1 MNWTA
6 DFLIERR
13 RARWEED
20 RDLERDR
27 VFREVVARELVT
39 DGELRAQ
46 VAERPERFIELL
58 MVIVDKDKHT
68 VPFFLNE
75 VQRDFIGRL
84 NRAKEDFASGR
95 ISRIALAV
103 LKGRQQGFTSLIT
116 AYQLA
121 SILLSRNFEGFTV
134 TDKTSN
140 SEAIFDQKA
149 KYPYTMLPEIVKP
162 TEKYN
167 NKRQITFSKLNSTW
181 SVETATKQLGR
192 SRTINFLHCSEGAFW
207 PYGIS
212 ATQASLGPAL
222 TKNCIEVQESTANG
236 LNDFYTLWTGGQ
248 YVRCFY
254 EWWRTPEYA
263 EGFPDERERREFL
276 AGIDDPGGGWLK
288 ARLRWLRGEKHLTP
302 EQLHRYA
309 KKYEGYLEK
318 ELIKQEYPCTPEE
331 AFIASGTCVFDVEA
345 VMRRLD
351 AVRARPPLRRG
362 RFEFD
367 TTYDADRDRVEIV
380 DGSVRWVDD
389 PAGYVYIYEDARPG
403 VPYVVGGDTAGE
415 GSDLFVGQVL
425 DNTTGRQVAKLRHQF
440 DEDVFTGQIYCL
452 GIHYNRALVGV
463 EANFSSY
470 PIKKLQEYGYPNQ
483 YVRQAEDTYTHGY
496 KPSYGFRTTPV
507 TRPVIIAEL
516 VRIVRESV
524 DLLNDPDTLKE
535 MLTFIKNERGRP
547 EAQQGEHDDHVMALA
562 IAYYIRPQQSFRAA
576 VPEAPRVQWT
586 PDLWEDYRSA
596 DEAGRKYLVAKYG
609 NPF

>member
-1 MNWTA
+1 MSWSA

-27 VFREVVARELVT
+27 VFREVAARELVT
-39 DGELRAQ
+39 DDGLRAEL
-46 VAERPERFIELL
+46 VERPERLIELL
-58 MVIVDKDKHT
+58 MVIVDKDKQT

-84 NRAKEDFASGR
+84 NRAKADFAAGKR
-95 ISRIALAV
+95 NRIALAV

-134 TDKTSN
+134 TDKASN

-149 KYPYTMLPEIVKP
+149 KYPYAMLPEIVKP

-167 NKRQITFSKLNSTW
+167 NKRQITFLKLNSTW

-222 TKNCIEVQESTANG
+222 TKGCIEVQESTANG
-236 LNDFYTLWTGGQ
+236 LNDFYMLWTSGNYIQ
-248 YVRCFY
+248 CFY

-263 EGFPDERERREFL
+263 EGFPDDRERREFL
-276 AGIDDPGGGWLK
+276 AALDEPDDWIST
-288 ARLRWLRGEKHLTP
+288 RLRWLRDEKGLTP
-302 EQLHRYA
+302 EQLRWYA
-309 KKYEGYLEK
+309 GKYDGYIDK
-318 ELIKQEYPCTPEE
+318 DLIKQEYPCTPEE
-331 AFIASGTCVFDVEA
+331 AFIASGASVFDVEA

-351 AVRARPPLRRG
+351 AIRDREPLRRG
-362 RFEFD
+362 RFTFD
-367 TTYDADRDRVEIV
+367 TAYDADRDRVEIV
-380 DGSVRWVDD
+380 DGSIEWVDD
-389 PAGYVYIYEDARPG
+389 PAGYVYLFEEPRAG
-403 VPYVVGGDTAGE
+403 VPYVIGGDTAGE
-415 GSDLFVGQVL
+415 GSDMFVGQVL

-440 DEDVFTGQIYCL
+440 DEDVFTRQIYCL
-452 GIHYNRALVGV
+452 GVFYNIALIGV

-483 YVRQAEDTYTHGY
+483 YVRQAEDTYTRGY

-507 TRPVIIAEL
+507 TRPVIIADL
-516 VRIVRESV
+516 VRIVRDSV
-524 DLLNDPDTLKE
+524 ELINDPETLKE
-535 MLTFIKNERGRP
+535 MLTFIRNERGRA

-576 VPEAPRVQWT
+576 SPEAPRVEWT
-586 PDLWEDYRSA
+586 PDLWEDYRDA
-596 DEAGRKYLVAKYG
+596 DEDGRKYLISRYG